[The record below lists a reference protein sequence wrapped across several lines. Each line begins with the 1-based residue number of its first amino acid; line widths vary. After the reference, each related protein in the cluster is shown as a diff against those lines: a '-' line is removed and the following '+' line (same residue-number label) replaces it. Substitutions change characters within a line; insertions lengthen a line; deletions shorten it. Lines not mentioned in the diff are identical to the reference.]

1 MGAAIARV
9 AGAVGGS
16 EVLDRLAALSGSD
29 FTSLMLEV
37 ARRRAANQTPA
48 ELMRRYRGDR
58 FVRPADLPWRGLQ
71 QAEDLM
77 ANNLPPEFERVTLAP
92 LVPFG
97 THSAL
102 GPVSQDKVVTA
113 MRGGEV
119 AADPTNA
126 LALEAA
132 CRRLTRPADRVRLA
146 AFQRV
151 VRAQPT
157 QPGYFP
163 HFGLLGL
170 VTAGRDPG
178 GRLFERESLTEQVGA
193 LVAGLA
199 AAGLRTTQL
208 ALTPLSAAGE
218 TIAAAVLAYL
228 AESGVELTTDN
239 DRQSGRGYYRD
250 LCYKLNVLV
259 EGRWHEVGDGGF
271 TDWAARLTASN
282 KERLLIAGLG
292 IDRLATFMADLPA
305 EPERRQEA
313 VPVKYVLFYESGE
326 DAATLTRVHFA
337 AHRARWQEFADNG
350 RLVAIGPFTD
360 RTGAMGVF
368 ATHAAAEEFAEGDP
382 FVVNHVVRSWS
393 IREWNEALL
402 PG

>member
-1 MGAAIARV
+1 MDETSPSMVSPAVARIAAAL
-9 AGAVGGS
+9 GGS

-58 FVRPADLPWRGLQ
+58 FVRPADLPWRRLQ
-71 QAEDLM
+71 QAEDAL
-77 ANNLPPEFERVTLAP
+77 ASNLPAEFELMTLAP
-92 LVPFG
+92 LVPLG

-132 CRRLTRPADRVRLA
+132 SRRLAQPGDRVRLA

-170 VTAGRDPG
+170 VTAGRDTG
-178 GRLFERESLTEQVGA
+178 GRQFERESVTEQVRT

-199 AAGLRTTQL
+199 AAGLAATQL

-218 TIAAAVLAYL
+218 AIAAAVMAELA
-228 AESGVELTTDN
+228 ASSGVELTIDN
-239 DRQSGRGYYRD
+239 ERRSGRGYYRD
-250 LCYKLNVLV
+250 LCYKLNVV
-259 EGRWHEVGDGGF
+259 VQGHWQEIGDGGF
-271 TDWAARLTASN
+271 TDWVARLTASN
-282 KERLLIAGLG
+282 KERLLIGGLG
-292 IDRLATFMADLPA
+292 IDRLATFMADPPA
-305 EPERRQEA
+305 PRR
-313 VPVKYVLFYESGE
+313 G
-326 DAATLTRVHFA
+326 
-337 AHRARWQEFADNG
+337 
-350 RLVAIGPFTD
+350 
-360 RTGAMGVF
+360 
-368 ATHAAAEEFAEGDP
+368 
-382 FVVNHVVRSWS
+382 
-393 IREWNEALL
+393 
-402 PG
+402 